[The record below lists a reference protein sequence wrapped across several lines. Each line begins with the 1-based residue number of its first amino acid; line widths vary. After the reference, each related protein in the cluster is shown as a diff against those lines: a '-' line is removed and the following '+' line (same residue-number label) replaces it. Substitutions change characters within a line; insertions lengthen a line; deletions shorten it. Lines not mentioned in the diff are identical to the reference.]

1 MEKQGSEEAEKQKSG
16 EAEKQRTTEAEK
28 QGKAEKQKAEKQRS
42 RETEIKKQMPKTE
55 KQIIPPPKNFPLFKN
70 NIKKDV
76 KRHQKIKSKSLA
88 GPSLPE
94 AKFCGNDSQKRKFY
108 ICSDR
113 RGRNT
118 EIT

>member
-28 QGKAEKQKAEKQRS
+28 QGKAEKQRS

-55 KQIIPPPKNFPLFKN
+55 KQIIPPKNNPPLFKN
-70 NIKKDV
+70 NMKKDV

-94 AKFCGNDSQKRKFY
+94 AKFC
-108 ICSDR
+108 
-113 RGRNT
+113 
-118 EIT
+118 